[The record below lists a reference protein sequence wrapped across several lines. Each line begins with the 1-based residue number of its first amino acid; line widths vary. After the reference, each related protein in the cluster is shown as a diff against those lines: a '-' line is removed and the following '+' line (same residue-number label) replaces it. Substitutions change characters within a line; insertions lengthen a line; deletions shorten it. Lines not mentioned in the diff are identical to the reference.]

1 MDNGNGT
8 KVLVRSQKGR
18 MLAGVC
24 AGVADYF
31 DMDVT
36 LVRVIVAVVSFIT
49 AARASWPTWWLGG
62 SSPRK
67 ARRPQSPRTS
77 SARSRT
83 PDQAGRCRAKG
94 RTMEIAATDPIRRAS
109 VLSTGQARR
118 SPVGLGALVRGE
130 ARKPTDRRAGVPA
143 PGPEG

>member
-36 LVRVIVAVVSFIT
+36 LVRVIVAVVSVIT
-49 AARASWPTWWLGG
+49 GG
-62 SSPRK
+62 
-67 ARRPQSPRTS
+67 
-77 SARSRT
+77 
-83 PDQAGRCRAKG
+83 
-94 RTMEIAATDPIRRAS
+94 
-109 VLSTGQARR
+109 
-118 SPVGLGALVRGE
+118 
-130 ARKPTDRRAGVPA
+130 AGVLAYVAAWLIIPA
-143 PGPEG
+143 EGEKTSLAQNIVGKKQNA